1 MSICS
6 FIKFMSNCSFNI
18 IIMSSKKF
26 SRNKQ
31 EKINLIYDTFFKL
44 ILKHGYHKTSTNHI
58 AKSAKISIGTV
69 YKYFPK
75 GKEDII
81 RKYFEESME
90 TFLNSHDLSNM
101 NDENITD
108 FLNHF
113 VLDLFK
119 NHEENKGYN
128 LAFRSAI
135 QSDKILHEAHKEK
148 VFILFKDTVQ
158 KLRRTNLHFK
168 KIPEEILVE
177 TFIFIYNL
185 INAILYHHLS
195 IMQLF
200 DTEDKLVEYLSN
212 LVIFSLKYVLKN

>member
-1 MSICS
+1 
-6 FIKFMSNCSFNI
+6 MSNCSFNI

-31 EKINLIYDTFFKL
+31 EKINRIYDTFFKL
-44 ILKHGYHKTSTNHI
+44 ILKQGYHKTSTNHV
-58 AKSAKISIGTV
+58 AKSAKISIGTI

-90 TFLNSHDLSNM
+90 TFLDSQNLSNM
-101 NDENITD
+101 NEENIRD

-135 QSDKILHEAHKEK
+135 QSDKILHDAHKEK
-148 VFILFKDTVQ
+148 IFNIFKDKVQ
-158 KLRRTNLHFK
+158 KLRKTNVNFK
-168 KIPEEILVE
+168 QLPEESLIEV
-177 TFIFIYNL
+177 FIFIYNL
-185 INAILYHHLS
+185 VNAILYHHLS
-195 IMQLF
+195 VMELF
-200 DTEDKLVEYLSN
+200 DTDDKLVEYLSN
-212 LVIFSLKYVLKN
+212 LVVFSLKYYLKT